1 MFATAL
7 IRGLD
12 AGGAVAIP
20 QASVQRI
27 DDRTVVFVPVDPGRY
42 AVRDVVTGGTVGDS
56 LVTVLE
62 GLSPGEQVVSE
73 GSFYLKSELLK
84 RSFGGDES

>member
-12 AGGAVAIP
+12 AGGAVAVP
-20 QASVQRI
+20 QASVQRL
-27 DDRTVVFVPVDPGRY
+27 DNRTVVFVPMGQGRY
-42 AVRDVVTGGTVGDS
+42 AVRDVVTSGPAGDS

-62 GLSPGEQVVSE
+62 GLAPGEQVVSE

-84 RSFGGDES
+84 RSFGTDEP